1 MPIFFAEIICYDY
14 DFSIQRCTNVYFKDA
29 SEMQSISV
37 AAPRLQRLA
46 ESSPGLVWRERDE
59 NDPIIGERLGPDF
72 ILNLSAWRS

>member
-1 MPIFFAEIICYDY
+1 
-14 DFSIQRCTNVYFKDA
+14 
-29 SEMQSISV
+29 MQSISV

-72 ILNLSAWRS
+72 LLNLSALKS